1 MGLWAQ
7 FTLDM
12 DAHRAVTLVGGG
24 GKTSIMYALAQE
36 ARTAGRTVIVTTSTH
51 ILPHP
56 RLLLTGNPDPE
67 HLRACLKEHGI
78 LMLGVRSKENKLC
91 GVGDI
96 GLCKEAASVVVV
108 EGDGAKFLP
117 LKAPEAHEPA
127 IPPATDAVI
136 AVAGMDSVG
145 QPIEA
150 VCHRPQRVC
159 ALLDKPPDALVT
171 REDVAVILSSPQGGR
186 KGVAPYMAFRCAL
199 NKAECNPQAARW
211 IAQALKDRGIPAA
224 ITSFREEE
232 RGGLCWF

>member
-1 MGLWAQ
+1 
-7 FTLDM
+7 
-12 DAHRAVTLVGGG
+12 
-24 GKTSIMYALAQE
+24 
-36 ARTAGRTVIVTTSTH
+36 
-51 ILPHP
+51 
-56 RLLLTGNPDPE
+56 
-67 HLRACLKEHGI
+67 
-78 LMLGVRSKENKLC
+78 
-91 GVGDI
+91 
-96 GLCKEAASVVVV
+96 
-108 EGDGAKFLP
+108 
-117 LKAPEAHEPA
+117 
-127 IPPATDAVI
+127 
-136 AVAGMDSVG
+136 MDSVG